1 MKMLGLAYN
10 QGGIINFL
18 GKQPEVTAPVR
29 AQSHADSPPTQL
41 AYITDAEKDL
51 LVKANIHGSM
61 DGQPNQGPAGLESLD
76 DWYNVPGGGVSGGSG
91 ENVFSSGVDTGG
103 GGGGGGGGG
112 SGGYQS
118 SEAYGIGAGQAV
130 GGQNMDTVFTQ
141 TGGPPGTQQG
151 WAKDEAATL
160 AAQQAAEKR
169 AVEEAKKAAEEAAAE
184 AERVRLEKEQNKKQG
199 IISKYLHGEVLDDY
213 VGDKNWVTP
222 KGQHKLRSQL
232 DRLTAKY
239 GEDFLDTEQAKV
251 LMNYLSGV
259 AVERGG
265 GLGART
271 EETDAE
277 LIGPTNVEDIPMY
290 DPVTGEYRSPEER
303 QALAEAAQYRLD
315 ALNKF
320 AGIGGLDAAEGA
332 TSTAAYLKGLD
343 PKQLRLGL
351 SPDQYFQFR
360 QQLMAADPTAGNQ
373 LYKDTFPWSSS
384 SGVSKLATPM
394 MSILKEAGQ
403 GLSGLIPQDAKTM
416 GKDLFGNFGNIFGTK
431 PEWADWRA
439 NQRIFED
446 TSTPVYGQNN
456 QMDRREPSWWNTGG
470 ESQPVEDENEN
481 ENENENDAVNLTP
494 TPTPFPTYGTGIAGL
509 DWASLAPQF
518 GPQYPGHYLNQG
530 IQPNFAN
537 WYDNLNKYYG

>member
-1 MKMLGLAYN
+1 
-10 QGGIINFL
+10 
-18 GKQPEVTAPVR
+18 
-29 AQSHADSPPTQL
+29 
-41 AYITDAEKDL
+41 
-51 LVKANIHGSM
+51 
-61 DGQPNQGPAGLESLD
+61 
-76 DWYNVPGGGVSGGSG
+76 
-91 ENVFSSGVDTGG
+91 
-103 GGGGGGGGG
+103 
-112 SGGYQS
+112 
-118 SEAYGIGAGQAV
+118 
-130 GGQNMDTVFTQ
+130 
-141 TGGPPGTQQG
+141 
-151 WAKDEAATL
+151 
-160 AAQQAAEKR
+160 
-169 AVEEAKKAAEEAAAE
+169 
-184 AERVRLEKEQNKKQG
+184 
-199 IISKYLHGEVLDDY
+199 
-213 VGDKNWVTP
+213 
-222 KGQHKLRSQL
+222 
-232 DRLTAKY
+232 
-239 GEDFLDTEQAKV
+239 
-251 LMNYLSGV
+251 MNYLSGV

-373 LYKDTFPWSSS
+373 LYKDTFPWSSG

-481 ENENENDAVNLTP
+481 ENENDAVNLTP
-494 TPTPFPTYGTGIAGL
+494 TPTPFATYGTGIAGL

-518 GPQYPGHYLNQG
+518 GPQYPGHYSNQG

>member
-1 MKMLGLAYN
+1 MQMLGLSYN
-10 QGGIINFL
+10 QGGVINFL
-18 GKQPEVTAPVR
+18 GQQPEVTAPVR
-29 AQSHADSPPTQL
+29 AQSHADSPPVQL

-51 LVKANIHGSM
+51 LVDANIHGSM
-61 DGQPNQGPAGLESLD
+61 DGKPNPGPAGLPSLD
-76 DWYNVPGGGVSGGSG
+76 DFFNLPGGGV
-91 ENVFSSGVDTGG
+91 GG
-103 GGGGGGGGG
+103 GNVDRGEKSRDRG
-112 SGGYQS
+112 S
-118 SEAYGIGAGQAV
+118 YGIGGGQAV
-130 GGQNMDTVFTQ
+130 GGGQGGGGGQIFTQ
-141 TGGPPGTQQG
+141 TGGGGQQG
-151 WAKDEAATL
+151 WTQDDAATAAAIEKANLQKQILEEKARVEAAKEK
-160 AAQQAAEKR
+160 AE
-169 AVEEAKKAAEEAAAE
+169 EEKLAEEARIAE
-184 AERVRLEKEQNKKQG
+184 NKKRG
-199 IISKYLHGEVLDDY
+199 LLAKIGHGEVLDDY
-213 VGDKNWVTP
+213 IGDTAWLDQYDT
-222 KGQHKLRSQL
+222 GQHKLRRQF
-232 DRLTAKY
+232 DRLYAKY
-239 GEDFLDTEQAKV
+239 GKSFYDPVTGRMSSQAKV
-251 LMNYLSGV
+251 LANYLSGV
-259 AVERGG
+259 PVERGG

-271 EETDAE
+271 DETDAK

-290 DPVTGEYRSPEER
+290 DPVTGEYRSLEER
-303 QALAEAAQYRLD
+303 QALADAALAREN
-315 ALNKF
+315 ALNQF
-320 AGIGGLDAAEGA
+320 AGIGGLDAAEGR

-373 LYKDTFPWSSS
+373 LYKDTFPWSSG

-518 GPQYPGHYLNQG
+518 GPQYPGHYSNQG

>member
-1 MKMLGLAYN
+1 MAKEIKNYLKSVKD
-10 QGGIINFL
+10 I
-18 GKQPEVTAPVR
+18 TAPLNWK
-29 AQSHADSPPTQL
+29 SSSDSPPTQL
-41 AYITDAEKDL
+41 AYVTQPEIDM

-61 DGQPNQGPAGLESLD
+61 NGKPNMGPKGIISLD
-76 DWYNVPGGGVSGGSG
+76 
-91 ENVFSSGVDTGG
+91 
-103 GGGGGGGGG
+103 GGG
-112 SGGYQS
+112 SYAA
-118 SEAYGIGAGQAV
+118 ETKTDKKPKGASTGASQVQASQQQQQQFA
-130 GGQNMDTVFTQ
+130 QNVAAHQAQ
-141 TGGPPGTQQG
+141 TGGSHQSAWEQNQASEAEKERLRKIREGKIKVEQTFGDNKEALGTFPTAEQI
-151 WAKDEAATL
+151 
-160 AAQQAAEKR
+160 AAEK
-169 AVEEAKKAAEEAAAE
+169 EQE
-184 AERVRLEKEQNKKQG
+184 RLERAQDKKQG

-373 LYKDTFPWSSS
+373 LYKDTFPWSSG

-518 GPQYPGHYLNQG
+518 GPQYPGHYSNQG